1 MNVNLDK
8 TKSLVFSSSRR
19 LKDVHITFQGK
30 DIENVKS
37 YTYLG
42 VTYNH
47 LGCFNETKH
56 NLYLK
61 RLKGQFKLS
70 KSFYPQPPNI
80 KTSFHIFDH
89 TIKPILTY
97 GSEIWGTF
105 SSSKLLSKQDNYL
118 LNMYDKLPQEKLHLK
133 FCKYILGVSSKAT
146 NLAVRGETGRYPL
159 LIQII
164 ANMFKYLTHIQK

>member
-1 MNVNLDK
+1 MFRY
-8 TKSLVFSSSRR
+8 SLV
-19 LKDVHITFQGK
+19 L
-30 DIENVKS
+30 
-37 YTYLG
+37 
-42 VTYNH
+42 
-47 LGCFNETKH
+47 
-56 NLYLK
+56 
-61 RLKGQFKLS
+61 
-70 KSFYPQPPNI
+70 
-80 KTSFHIFDH
+80 
-89 TIKPILTY
+89 IKPILTY

-164 ANMFKYLTHIQK
+164 ANMFKYLTHIQKSKNNLLTEAYRLSVDLSNKGIDSWVNFMKASYLT